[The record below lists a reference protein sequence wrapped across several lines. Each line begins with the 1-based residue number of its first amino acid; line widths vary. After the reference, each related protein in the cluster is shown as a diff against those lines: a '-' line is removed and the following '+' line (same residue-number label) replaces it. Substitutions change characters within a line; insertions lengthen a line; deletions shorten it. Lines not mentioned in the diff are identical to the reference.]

1 MGSLHYSL
9 GLSADFDD
17 RLLAH
22 LQLVLGAKL
31 RRGESFYFTW
41 NEEHAH
47 GNGRTTIWLHP
58 ALPLAFQYL
67 GSRTAVLNKEWL
79 EALSTSA
86 NSSTGLHVIPE
97 PTASQ
102 PRRR

>member
-1 MGSLHYSL
+1 MGSFHYSL

-41 NEEHAH
+41 NEDHLDGH
-47 GNGRTTIWLHP
+47 GRTTIWLHP
-58 ALPLAFQYL
+58 ALPIAFQYL
-67 GSRTAVLNKEWL
+67 GSRSVMLNKEWL
-79 EALSTSA
+79 EVLSTSA
-86 NSSTGLHVIPE
+86 NSSSGLHVLPE
-97 PTASQ
+97 PAATP
-102 PRRR
+102 PRRP